1 MKHTLEKLWDEY
13 FAEEC
18 AVIDTEEERM
28 FLRKAAEVHKKASE
42 LLTKE
47 QNNAIEKYTEALYDI
62 QAYLTKK
69 AFFKGC
75 EFTISLFVDAGNF
88 GKK

>member
-47 QNNAIEKYTEALYDI
+47 QNNAIEKYKSESKYIAFIDIDPEYSCALCV
-62 QAYLTKK
+62 
-69 AFFKGC
+69 GR
-75 EFTISLFVDAGNF
+75 EFSYVRVNENIL
-88 GKK
+88 